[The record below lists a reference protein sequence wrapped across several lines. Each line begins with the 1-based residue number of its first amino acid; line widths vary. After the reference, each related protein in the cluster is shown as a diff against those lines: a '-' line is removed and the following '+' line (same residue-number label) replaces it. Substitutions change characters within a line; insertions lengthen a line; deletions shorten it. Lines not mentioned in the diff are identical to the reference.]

1 MRTVLSF
8 VFAVLLV
15 AALSQAAFAQGAPEG
30 GPGMGPGPGM
40 QQGAGKEIPPEQFN
54 QMKANVLK
62 MIEERRVKL
71 DQAKACVQAAKNAEE
86 LRKCRPERPMMGPGG
101 RGGQFQGGPDQGR
114 PPMEPMEKP
123 Q

>member
-15 AALSQAAFAQGAPEG
+15 ATLSQVAFAQDAPEG

-40 QQGAGKEIPPEQFN
+40 QQGAGKEITPEQFN
-54 QMKANVLK
+54 QMKSNVLK
-62 MIEERRVKL
+62 RIEEHRARL

-86 LRKCRPERPMMGPGG
+86 LRKCRPEPPMMGPGG
-101 RGGQFQGGPDQGR
+101 RGGKFPGGPGPER
-114 PPMEPMEKP
+114 PPMEPMEKS